1 MKPIIDALNWL
12 SDQDWGWWPLLKYRP
27 PKSEIISNVLVAK
40 LTPLFGTLSGLAIA
54 AIAQHLRSVPY
65 LSLDIAIGWVAYFVI
80 YRASF
85 VPAWNSRA
93 RSLRGENA

>member
-1 MKPIIDALNWL
+1 MNPIIDALNWL

-27 PKSEIISNVLVAK
+27 PKDEVISNALVLK
-40 LTPLFGTLSGLAIA
+40 LTPVFGTLSGLVVA
-54 AIAQHLRSVPY
+54 AIAQHLKSIPY
-65 LSLDIAIGWVAYFVI
+65 LLLDILIGWVAYIVI

-93 RSLRGENA
+93 LSMKRKNA